1 MRSRIL
7 SAGLAAAFLPGTCS
21 PIEGLLGPVQQGS
34 PFGIVAPLDGG
45 FTVKGLPLLLQGGEG
60 GDPPPDEPV
69 DPPDGGESPI

>member
-7 SAGLAAAFLPGTCS
+7 SAGLAAAFLPGPCT
-21 PIEGLLGPVQQGS
+21 PMEGLLGSGQQGS
-34 PFGIVAPLDGG
+34 PFSVVAPLDGG
-45 FTVKGLPLLLQGGEG
+45 FPFKGLPLLLQGGDG